1 MSPRPPSASVQ
12 RTAPLFAALGDETRL
27 YVIAQLC
34 ANGPMSIARLTEGSD
49 VTRQA
54 VTKHLA
60 VLEQAGLVRGYR
72 AGRERV
78 WELEPDRLD
87 DARRTLDFIS
97 DRWDAALA
105 RLKRL
110 VEE

>member
-12 RTAPLFAALGDETRL
+12 RTAPIFAALGDETRL
-27 YVIAQLC
+27 YVVAQLC
-34 ANGPMSIARLTEGSD
+34 ANGPMSISRLTDGSE

-54 VTKHLA
+54 VTKHLE
-60 VLEQAGLVRGYR
+60 VLEEAGLVRSYR

-78 WELEPDRLD
+78 WELEPGRLD

-97 DRWDAALA
+97 ERWDAALS
-105 RLKRL
+105 RLKKM

>member
-1 MSPRPPSASVQ
+1 MSPRPPSASLQ
-12 RTAPLFAALGDETRL
+12 RAAPVFAALSDETRL
-27 YVIAQLC
+27 YVVAQLC
-34 ANGPMSIARLTEGSD
+34 ANGPSSITRLTEGSD

-60 VLEQAGLVRGYR
+60 VLEDAGLVRGYR

-87 DARRTLDFIS
+87 DARRMLDFIS
-97 DRWDAALA
+97 ERWDAALA

-110 VEE
+110 VEA